1 MTHRLRSAA
10 LEEKASLSDVRDW
23 SKSVLTIRGTSE
35 KREVG
40 KESGEKVLT
49 WLNLEKGPVKAVSG
63 IRDVES
69 KEGKG

>member
-1 MTHRLRSAA
+1 MTHRLRSAS
-10 LEEKASLSDVRDW
+10 LEERASLSEVRDW
-23 SKSVLTIRGTSE
+23 SKSVLTIQ
-35 KREVG
+35 EVG

-69 KEGKG
+69 KEGGG